1 MLKPFKKKKQETAQ
15 KNESAPI
22 CFIHIPKTAGTSFRK
37 AAENYW
43 GNARI
48 LKNYGKNSSETSMPI
63 RGLSNDPYELKMVA
77 ESTSAAMYT
86 GHIHAKSCFHLF
98 PAQQFVSFIRNPELQ
113 VLSHYRHVKRW
124 NGFNGDL
131 NAFVLNGGTQNL
143 QSKYLAGME
152 PEVMGLLGIT
162 EYYEQSLQL
171 FNHRYGTQ
179 LTGLEENKNDFYL
192 DVVSEEVQALIRQHN
207 QQDFVLYESSLIRL
221 RQRWR
226 LYQEGKPWVHGVIGN
241 MMPKFIGGW
250 AFFDSSERPVDLKVF
265 VNDQLVGQI
274 SAQDY
279 RPHLIKFIPPR
290 AGYVGY
296 RLAHELKVGDI
307 VRVVVIETG
316 QELFSRTFKP
326 V

>member
-113 VLSHYRHVKRW
+113 VLSHYRHAKRW
-124 NGFNGDL
+124 NGFEGSL
-131 NAFVLNGGTQNL
+131 EAFVLNRGVQNI
-143 QSKYLAGME
+143 QSKYLAGIF
-152 PEVMGLLGIT
+152 PELMGLIGIT
-162 EYYEQSLQL
+162 ELYEQSLEL
-171 FNHRYGTQ
+171 FNHRYGVQ
-179 LTGLEENKNDFYL
+179 LEGLEENKNNFHL
-192 DVVSEEVQALIRQHN
+192 GEVSKEVLALIRQHN
-207 QQDFVLYESSLIRL
+207 QQDGTLYESSLL
-221 RQRWR
+221 RHYQRWD
-226 LYQEGKPWVHGVIGN
+226 LHQKKLPWVHGIIGN
-241 MMPKFIGGW
+241 MTEEVISGW
-250 AFFDSSERPVDLKVF
+250 AFFDRGVSPVALNVF
-265 VNDQLVGQI
+265 VNSQQVGEVV
-274 SAQDY
+274 AQQY
-279 RPHLIKFIPPR
+279 RPHFRNFDTPR

-296 RLAHELKVGDI
+296 SLPHPLIAGDTVKVI
-307 VRVVVIETG
+307 VQDTG
-316 QELFSRTFKP
+316 QELPCRIFQPT
-326 V
+326 